1 MADAGTIHTTI
12 NQLDLGVLVVLG
24 LSGLLSF
31 FRGFVREVLSLGA
44 WLGASIITLYTFP
57 RVTEMIEPHIQSKA
71 AAGGIAALGVFIF
84 ALIIISMLTGLLVKF
99 LKPSKEIG
107 VLDNI
112 VGLGF
117 GIARGALLM
126 AVAFYA
132 MALVMKKDDYPDW
145 VKQST
150 SAPYIE
156 KLAHWVASVA
166 PDYLG
171 APEPDKIITDVPAA
185 KKTIGDTLDGAT
197 IPSLQDL
204 QRHMRQENEDK

>member
-1 MADAGTIHTTI
+1 MSDHGTIHTSI
-12 NQLDLGVLVVLG
+12 NQLDLIVLAVLG

-57 RVTEMIEPHIQSKA
+57 KVTEFIEPNIQSKV
-71 AAGGIAALGVFIF
+71 AAGGIAALGVFILSLVGLSIF
-84 ALIIISMLTGLLVKF
+84 TGLLVKF

-117 GIARGALLM
+117 GVARGALLL

-132 MALVMKKDDYPDW
+132 MALVMKKDDFPDW
-145 VKQST
+145 VKEST

-156 KLAHWVASVA
+156 RLAHWVARIA

-171 APEPDKIITDVPAA
+171 APQPE
-185 KKTIGDTLDGAT
+185 KTINDTTQKPPIMGERITAPTL
-197 IPSLQDL
+197 PSMKELQ
-204 QRHMRQENEDK
+204 QRMQQENEH

>member
-44 WLGASIITLYTFP
+44 WLGASVITLYTFP
-57 RVTEMIEPHIQSKA
+57 TVTEWIAPNIQSKA
-71 AAGGIAALGVFIF
+71 AAGGIAALGVFIA
-84 ALIIISMLTGLLVKF
+84 ALIGLSIFTGLLVKF

-112 VGLGF
+112 IGLGF
-117 GIARGALLM
+117 GVARGALLL

-132 MALVMKKDDYPDW
+132 MALVLKKDDFPDW
-145 VKQST
+145 VKDST

-171 APEPDKIITDVPAA
+171 APEPNTSISETPGKKINTP
-185 KKTIGDTLDGAT
+185 KLPTIQE
-197 IPSLQDL
+197 LQ
-204 QRHMRQENEDK
+204 QRVQQENER